1 MHAQFLHACRYHV
14 MSGKALG
21 VLLASCPLRNVR
33 PWAHSMLQTVCGDSK
48 RVCRVVNQLLTEM
61 DGTDM
66 RSGVYLLAA
75 TNRPDIIDPALLR

>member
-1 MHAQFLHACRYHV
+1 MPWGFLSQAALRKSPAIGAQRA
-14 MSGKALG
+14 
-21 VLLASCPLRNVR
+21 AS
-33 PWAHSMLQTVCGDSK
+33 VCDDYK
-48 RVCRVVNQLLTEM
+48 RACRVVNQLLTEM